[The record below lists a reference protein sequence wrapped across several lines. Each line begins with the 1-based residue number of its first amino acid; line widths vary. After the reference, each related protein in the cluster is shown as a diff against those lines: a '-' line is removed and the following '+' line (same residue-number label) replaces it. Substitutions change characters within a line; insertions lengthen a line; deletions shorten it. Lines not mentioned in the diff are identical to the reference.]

1 MNGTTETI
9 TLGGGCFWCVEAV
22 YEKVR
27 GVTAVESGY
36 CNGETPNPSY
46 EQVCSGRTGHGG
58 DDIAE
63 EAERLVTQFFQ
74 TAPDA
79 VRTTKELI
87 RRVTHAE
94 IDQNLIDY
102 TANMIAEI
110 RQTDEGREGTSAF
123 LGKRKPWWQ
132 NG

>member
-1 MNGTTETI
+1 MWRPTVVAD
-9 TLGGGCFWCVEAV
+9 L
-22 YEKVR
+22 
-27 GVTAVESGY
+27 
-36 CNGETPNPSY
+36 
-46 EQVCSGRTGHGG
+46 QH
-58 DDIAE
+58 
-63 EAERLVTQFFQ
+63 
-74 TAPDA
+74 A

-132 NG
+132 FW